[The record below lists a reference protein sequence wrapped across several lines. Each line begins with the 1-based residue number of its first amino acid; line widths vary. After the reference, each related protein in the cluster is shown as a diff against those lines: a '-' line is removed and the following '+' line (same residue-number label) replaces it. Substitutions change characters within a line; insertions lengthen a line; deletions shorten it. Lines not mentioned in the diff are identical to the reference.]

1 MLRRH
6 PNYIWDQLADD
17 RLSASFIV
25 DGIHLGQSYL
35 RTALRA
41 KTVTRTVLVTDAAAP
56 AGAPPGRYRLGE
68 QDADHTPDGRVV
80 LAGTDKLAGSALKM
94 NQGVANMIRLG
105 GLTLRDALQTA
116 TINPARVINLEGR
129 MQGLQTG
136 ERGDVIA
143 FRMNGGLT
151 IDQVCLEG
159 ERVF

>member
-1 MLRRH
+1 M
-6 PNYIWDQLADD
+6 
-17 RLSASFIV
+17 
-25 DGIHLGQSYL
+25 
-35 RTALRA
+35 
-41 KTVTRTVLVTDAAAP
+41 
-56 AGAPPGRYRLGE
+56 
-68 QDADHTPDGRVV
+68 

-151 IDQVCLEG
+151 IDQVCL
-159 ERVF
+159 